1 MQPQKFWNTTIME
14 SLLASAEKATAENTL
29 VFLQEQLSELLHRRV
44 SAFHVIKEFIS
55 HDEEKTSPYPT
66 SSSSGLGSSNLNAD
80 ALCKGLLAALNNF
93 PDFSD
98 KVAEVFATLARE
110 GEWRDYVE
118 SFCLE

>member
-1 MQPQKFWNTTIME
+1 ME

-55 HDEEKTSPYPT
+55 HDEKTSPYPT
-66 SSSSGLGSSNLNAD
+66 SSSSGLGSTNLNAD

-110 GEWRDYVE
+110 GE
-118 SFCLE
+118 